1 MLPSRVLELATYDR
15 QTNVNN
21 KPNISDAAARRTL
34 ETRISDT
41 SLFCV
46 IARSK
51 ILSNLDKRKPEIKAV
66 MVFPNSEKRL
76 ASWGRGVTSTPRI
89 QPANP
94 PPSRIR
100 MLRANEPPIENAAQN
115 SPSNQGIP
123 RTYPR
128 KAPLLER
135 TSDSLDL
142 FFCMDQ

>member
-21 KPNISDAAARRTL
+21 IPNISDAAARRTL

-66 MVFPNSEKRL
+66 MVF
-76 ASWGRGVTSTPRI
+76 RI
-89 QPANP
+89 QKSGLPHGGEGSQVHQESNP
-94 PPSRIR
+94 LIHHQ
-100 MLRANEPPIENAAQN
+100 AE
-115 SPSNQGIP
+115 
-123 RTYPR
+123 
-128 KAPLLER
+128 LE
-135 TSDSLDL
+135 
-142 FFCMDQ
+142 C